1 MLTAVEKHQLLV
13 EWNDAKSE
21 YRKNQCIHELFEAQV
36 EKTPDSIALVFESRQ
51 LSYRELN
58 DRANQLA
65 NYLKKLGI
73 GAESHVGI
81 CMERSLELIIG
92 LLGILKAGGAY
103 VPLDPSYPVE
113 RLKFML
119 DDAQVSVLLTQA
131 HLLEDGGAG
140 IDCLAPAI
148 QRVCLD
154 RDWDLI
160 AKESAA
166 NPENLTIAN
175 NLAYVIYTSGSTGQ
189 PKGVAIEHQ
198 NTMGFLSWVHSTFTQ
213 EELSGVLASTSICFD
228 LSVFELFAPLT
239 CGGMVILADNALALT
254 TIASRSKVSLINT
267 VPSAMNE
274 LLRLEAIPPSVRV
287 INLAG
292 EPLRPE
298 LVRRIYESTSASKV
312 HDLYGPSE
320 CTTYST
326 WTLRSAEGR
335 QTIGRP
341 IANTQVYILDANRN
355 PVPIGVVGEIY
366 IGGDGVARGYLNRP
380 ELTAERFIYHSFDGE
395 PAQRLYRT
403 GDLARYL
410 PDGNIEFLGR
420 TDNQIKIRGFRIE
433 LGEIEAVLAQHP
445 RVREAIVIA
454 GEDSNGDKRLV
465 AYIVPRQSPPT
476 TNELRALLK
485 AKLPDYM
492 VPSALVF
499 LDSLPLTPNGK
510 VDHSA
515 LPSPDRDAADSKQ
528 LYVAPGNASEQ
539 VIADIWV
546 EILGVKRIRCA
557 RQLFRS
563 GRPLAQSDTSSLAAA
578 RYVPVRNPAA
588 TYVRVSDHRG
598 IGSCHRFK
606 GNRRVK
612 RR

>member
-1 MLTAVEKHQLLV
+1 
-13 EWNDAKSE
+13 
-21 YRKNQCIHELFEAQV
+21 
-36 EKTPDSIALVFESRQ
+36 
-51 LSYRELN
+51 
-58 DRANQLA
+58 
-65 NYLKKLGI
+65 
-73 GAESHVGI
+73 
-81 CMERSLELIIG
+81 
-92 LLGILKAGGAY
+92 
-103 VPLDPSYPVE
+103 
-113 RLKFML
+113 
-119 DDAQVSVLLTQA
+119 
-131 HLLEDGGAG
+131 
-140 IDCLAPAI
+140 
-148 QRVCLD
+148 
-154 RDWDLI
+154 
-160 AKESAA
+160 
-166 NPENLTIAN
+166 
-175 NLAYVIYTSGSTGQ
+175 
-189 PKGVAIEHQ
+189 
-198 NTMGFLSWVHSTFTQ
+198 MGFLSWVHSTFTQ

-274 LLRLEAIPPSVRV
+274 LLRLDAIPPSVRV

-298 LVRRIYESTSASKV
+298 LVRRIYESTSARKV

-355 PVPIGVVGEIY
+355 PVPIGVVGEIH

-420 TDNQIKIRGFRIE
+420 TDNQIKIRGFRVE

-465 AYIVPRQSPPT
+465 AYIVPRQSAPT
-476 TNELRALLK
+476 TNELRAHLK

-539 VIADIWV
+539 AIADIWV
-546 EILGVKRIRCA
+546 EILGVKRIGVHDNFFDLGGHSLKATQVVSRLRDMFQCA
-557 RQLFRS
+557 I
-563 GRPLAQSDTSSLAAA
+563 PLRHMFEFPTISELAAA
-578 RYVPVRNPAA
+578 IDSKAIDELNGDKLDRLLGEVEEMSEEEAQKLLAHTTAARNK
-588 TYVRVSDHRG
+588 H
-598 IGSCHRFK
+598 
-606 GNRRVK
+606 
-612 RR
+612 